1 MSLTGVVMW
10 FDNTFIGL
18 FTKLGWD
25 IARTIHYYEAWLAF
39 LAIVV
44 WHFYFVMF
52 NPDVYPM
59 NVAWI
64 KGTMSE
70 EEMAEE
76 HPLEYERLKKEEN
89 NKSENNPDKE

>member
-1 MSLTGVVMW
+1 MSLTGAVMW
-10 FDNTFIGL
+10 FDNIFIGL

-25 IARTIHYYEAWLAF
+25 VARTIHYYEAWLAF

-44 WHFYFVMF
+44 WHFYFVIF

-59 NVAWI
+59 NVAWF
-64 KGTMSE
+64 KGTVSE

-89 NKSENNPDKE
+89 IKSGNNADKE